1 MLTSLPSDLR
11 HAVRVLARRP
21 GLTVATLLVLALGL
35 GATASLFSLV
45 NGLLLKELPGVE
57 EPERLVL
64 VGRMQDGDGFDTF
77 GFVEYRDL
85 SAAETLEA
93 LVAEYTRD
101 LELRVADGGEAGR
114 WSTGSLVTGNY
125 FQVLGT
131 EAAAGRLLGP
141 VDAQRPGEAPVAVLA
156 HRTARELFGSPQE
169 AVGRTVEAN
178 GVPLWVV
185 GVAEE
190 GFRGHETL
198 GRIGLWAP
206 LTMVHQVMP
215 PRRPVDLLADRRVV
229 FLSYFGRLAPGAT
242 VDQARSELQAIFA
255 RVRSEHPEIYDGR
268 EVAVAQGFGMS
279 PGVRSY
285 VRSLSTRLLA
295 VVALVLVIVCANVAN
310 LQLARVSDRRL
321 ELGVRLA
328 LGAKRQTVVRQV
340 LTESLLLSFAG
351 GAAALAVVAWSG
363 NALRLLVEASLL
375 GSIAQDLDLSADGR
389 VLAFAFAL
397 ALLTGLAAGAAP
409 ALLATRTGAE
419 AHLKQ
424 GRSPAAGRG
433 GGALVRDGLVVSQI
447 ALSLALL
454 VVAALHVRSLDGFRR
469 IDPGFDA
476 GRVWAAGVRVGDGPS
491 PERALPALERLV
503 EVARSVPGVEEA
515 ALGRPVPLAG
525 NRMSTIVQVPG
536 WEPPPGEDGFEADLR
551 DVTPGYF
558 RALGLTVLRGRG
570 ITAEDG
576 PEAPRVAVVNQ
587 TMAERFWPGRDA
599 VGQTIVPGG
608 DDEPYRVVGVVSDMK
623 YLALDEEPRVHF
635 YRPVA
640 QNPSPETVLHV
651 RAAGDP
657 AAVGLQVRRALAE
670 RTPDVVVFQARTLAE
685 QLDRSI
691 GTVRVA
697 ASLTALFG
705 ALALA
710 LAAAGLAGTLL
721 YFVRTHLHEIGV
733 RMALGAD
740 APRVVRLVVGRGLR
754 RVVLGLALGAPL
766 ALVAADALG
775 EELYGVD
782 PADPLIL
789 GAVAAAL
796 LSVAL
801 AAALP
806 AARRASHAQPAAV
819 LRQE

>member
-11 HAVRVLARRP
+11 HAVRMLARRP
-21 GLTVATLLVLALGL
+21 GLTVSTLLVLALGL

-45 NGLLLKELPGVE
+45 NGLLLKELPGIE

-64 VGRMQDGDGFDTF
+64 VGRVQDGDGFDTF
-77 GFVEYRDL
+77 GFAEYPDL
-85 SAAETLEA
+85 AAAETLSA
-93 LVAEYTRD
+93 LAAEDTRG
-101 LELRVADGGEAGR
+101 LELRAAEGGQGGR
-114 WSTGSLVTGNY
+114 WATGSLVTGNY

-131 EAAAGRLLGP
+131 DSAAGRLLVP
-141 VDAQRPGEAPVAVLA
+141 EDAERPGEAPVAVLA
-156 HRTARELFGSPQE
+156 HGAARELFGSPRD
-169 AVGRTVEAN
+169 AVGRTVLAN
-178 GVPLWVV
+178 GVPLRVV

-198 GRIGLWAP
+198 GRVDLWAP
-206 LTMVHQVMP
+206 LTLIHQVAP
-215 PRRPVDLLADRRVV
+215 PPGPIDLLTDRRVV
-229 FLSYFGRLAPGAT
+229 FLSCFGRLAPGAT
-242 VDQARSELQAIFA
+242 VDQARSELRAIFA
-255 RVRSEHPEIYDGR
+255 RVRSEYPEVYDGR
-268 EVAVAQGFGMS
+268 DVAVAHGFGMP
-279 PGVRSY
+279 PGVRRY
-285 VRSLSTRLLA
+285 VRGLSTRLLG

-328 LGAKRQTVVRQV
+328 LGAGRRTLVRQILV
-340 LTESLLLSFAG
+340 ENLLLSFAG
-351 GAAALAVVAWSG
+351 GAAALVVVAWSG
-363 NALRLLVEASLL
+363 NALRVLVEASLL
-375 GSIAQDLDLSADGR
+375 GSMARDLDLSLDGR
-389 VLAFAFAL
+389 VLAFAFVL
-397 ALLTGLAAGAAP
+397 ALLAGLAAGAAP
-409 ALLATRTGAE
+409 ALLATRTDAE

-424 GRSPAAGRG
+424 GRSGSAGRG

-454 VVAALHVRSLDGFRR
+454 VVAALQVRSLERYRGV
-469 IDPGFDA
+469 DPGFDA

-491 PERALPALERLV
+491 PEQALPTLERLV

-525 NRMSTIVQVPG
+525 RRMSTIVQVPG
-536 WEPPPGEDGFEADLR
+536 WEPPPDRDGFEADVR

-558 RALGLTVLRGRG
+558 RALGLTVLRGRALTPDDDPG
-570 ITAEDG
+570 
-576 PEAPRVAVVNQ
+576 APRVAVVNQ

-599 VGQTIVPGG
+599 VGRTILGG
-608 DDEPYRVVGVVSDMK
+608 DEPYRVVGVVSDMK
-623 YLALDEEPRVHF
+623 YLALDEDPRVHF
-635 YRPVA
+635 YRSLA
-640 QNPSPETVLHV
+640 QNPAPETALHV

-657 AAVGLQVRRALAE
+657 AAVGLEVRRVLADRMPE
-670 RTPDVVVFQARTLAE
+670 VVVFQARTLAE

-697 ASLTALFG
+697 ASLTSLFG

-740 APRVVRLVVGRGLR
+740 GPRVARLVVGRGLR
-754 RVVLGLALGAPL
+754 RVVLGLVLGAPL
-766 ALVAADALG
+766 ALAAAEALG
-775 EELYGVD
+775 QDLYGVD
-782 PADPLIL
+782 PADPATLA
-789 GAVAAAL
+789 AVALAL
-796 LSVAL
+796 VTVAL

-806 AARRASHAQPAAV
+806 AARRASRAQPAAV